1 MKYPHFLTFTFSFL
15 LFPAFAGPTV
25 TSFTQDPDSLQVT
38 VEYTL
43 DAPAIVTADFQK
55 KVDGSFES
63 IGEKR
68 FANLSGD
75 VNRFIE
81 TTGTHRLFWTPD
93 DADRSGETI
102 SAANFQVVLSAW
114 AKDDPPD
121 YMAVNLSVSN
131 SVFYYV
137 SSNAVP
143 GGVTDKL
150 YKTEFLL
157 MRRIPAK
164 GVTWKMGSPESDAL
178 RNANRE
184 ALHEVSLTAD
194 YWMGVYEFTQTQYG
208 HLYAGSGNAFTS
220 FEESSV
226 LPVCG
231 TAYYSIRG
239 DLGQANW
246 PSQLHKVGGYLAK
259 LRKRTGV
266 EFDLPTEAQ
275 WEYACRAGT
284 GTQWNIPSLSSAD
297 ANDANNKLAKHAIM
311 SYNNKPCSKEATSCG
326 PVGLYAPNAFGLY
339 DMHGNVQEW
348 CLDYFLEDLGAEPA
362 EDPKGPTS
370 AEGSARVARGG
381 AYTSGATECRSA
393 YRIRSTELSG
403 ANAYFGFRV
412 MAPLG
417 LKW

>member
-1 MKYPHFLTFTFSFL
+1 MKRQHFF
-15 LFPAFAGPTV
+15 LFPLSLGLLTSFAGPTV

-55 KVDGSFES
+55 KVGGSFES

-68 FANLSGD
+68 FVHLAGD

-81 TTGTHRLFWTPD
+81 TAGTHRFFWTPD
-93 DADRSGETI
+93 DADRSGETV

-143 GGVTDKL
+143 GGVADRM

-157 MRRIPAK
+157 MRRIPAR
-164 GVTWKMGSPESDAL
+164 GVTWKMGSSESDEL
-178 RNANRE
+178 RNANNE
-184 ALHEVSLTAD
+184 TLHEVTLSED

-208 HLYAGSGNAFTS
+208 HLNAGYGNAFTS
-220 FEESSV
+220 FDESPV

-266 EFDLPTEAQ
+266 EFDLPTDAQ

-297 ANDANNKLAKHAIM
+297 ETDANNKLAKHAVM
-311 SYNNKPCSKEATSCG
+311 SYNNTPCSKETPSCG
-326 PVGLYAPNAFGLY
+326 PVGSYAPNAFGLY
-339 DMHGNVQEW
+339 DMHGNAREW
-348 CLDYFLEDLGAEPA
+348 CLDYFQADLGADPVEN
-362 EDPKGPTS
+362 PKGPTS
-370 AEGSARVARGG
+370 AAGSARVARGG
-381 AYTSGATECRSA
+381 GFTSSAAECRSA
-393 YRIRSTELSG
+393 YRSGSTELSG

-412 MAPLG
+412 MAPIA